1 MKTTSEHRSLGEL
14 WESIQS
20 WLFPMLE
27 DEIGELDEKH
37 RQFVAVCELCAPQDH
52 MAAYRWV
59 GNGCPPSDRLALCK
73 AFIAKAV
80 WNFATT
86 RDLIDAIRHRPTL
99 RRLCGWETLGEVPS
113 EATFSRAF
121 DAFARDG
128 RPQRIHEA
136 LLEAHYGDKLAGHV
150 NRDSTA
156 IHAREKAE
164 AKPRAPRERKRGRR
178 GRRRKDEPQTPPP
191 DPTRLQR
198 QLKRDLSA
206 NLADLPRACDW
217 GCKRNSQGKT
227 ECWRGYKAH
236 LDVIDGDIPVSFIL
250 TSASVHDS
258 QAAIPLAQTTA
269 LRVVNLYDLADAAY
283 DAKEIREMSARLG
296 HVAII
301 DHNPRRGGKIEFA
314 PAEAQRYKQRS
325 AVERVN
331 SHLHDEHG
339 GRHVRVRG
347 PVKVAAHLAFGLMVI
362 AAEQM
367 LRLLG

>member
-156 IHAREKAE
+156 TCSRTCAA
-164 AKPRAPRERKRGRR
+164 
-178 GRRRKDEPQTPPP
+178 
-191 DPTRLQR
+191 
-198 QLKRDLSA
+198 
-206 NLADLPRACDW
+206 
-217 GCKRNSQGKT
+217 
-227 ECWRGYKAH
+227 WR
-236 LDVIDGDIPVSFIL
+236 
-250 TSASVHDS
+250 TSACSNTCAPPS
-258 QAAIPLAQTTA
+258 TCPRGCPASSWRSTPSASTWTSIPTSTPWSPTA
-269 LRVVNLYDLADAAY
+269 
-283 DAKEIREMSARLG
+283 SSPARG
-296 HVAII
+296 CSTAC
-301 DHNPRRGGKIEFA
+301 P
-314 PAEAQRYKQRS
+314 
-325 AVERVN
+325 
-331 SHLHDEHG
+331 
-339 GRHVRVRG
+339 
-347 PVKVAAHLAFGLMVI
+347 M
-362 AAEQM
+362 
-367 LRLLG
+367 

>member
-150 NRDSTA
+150 NRDPRPREGRGQAPSP
-156 IHAREKAE
+156 AREE
-164 AKPRAPRERKRGRR
+164 ARQARTPPQRRAPDSSAGSHPAATAAQARPLRESRRSAPRMRLGLQAQQPGQDRMLARLQGASGRD
-178 GRRRKDEPQTPPP
+178 RRRHPRELHPHL
-191 DPTRLQR
+191 RQR
-198 QLKRDLSA
+198 A
-206 NLADLPRACDW
+206 
-217 GCKRNSQGKT
+217 
-227 ECWRGYKAH
+227 
-236 LDVIDGDIPVSFIL
+236 
-250 TSASVHDS
+250 
-258 QAAIPLAQTTA
+258 
-269 LRVVNLYDLADAAY
+269 
-283 DAKEIREMSARLG
+283 
-296 HVAII
+296 
-301 DHNPRRGGKIEFA
+301 
-314 PAEAQRYKQRS
+314 
-325 AVERVN
+325 
-331 SHLHDEHG
+331 
-339 GRHVRVRG
+339 
-347 PVKVAAHLAFGLMVI
+347 
-362 AAEQM
+362 
-367 LRLLG
+367 